1 MAIPA
6 YATPAQRA
14 WYYLFRAICGAIF
27 LFLVAPIL
35 IVVPLSFNSES
46 FFAFPMPG
54 LSLKWYAEFF
64 NGLQWQ
70 LALKNSAVT
79 AIAATGLATL
89 LGTLAVLGLSRARF
103 PLQTLVLAILIS
115 PLVVPIVIVAVG
127 LFYFFARIGMTGP
140 DWGLVPLVLAHTA
153 LGVPFVVITVTATLV
168 GFDHNLVRAGSSL
181 GASPTRVFLRVTLP
195 LILPGVVSGA
205 LFAFVTSWDEVV
217 VALFLT
223 GTGEHTLPR
232 RMWSGV
238 RELINPTI
246 LSVATLLITLSIVLM
261 IATELLRRR
270 SERLRGIRP

>member
-1 MAIPA
+1 MAAPA
-6 YATPAQRA
+6 YATPGQRV
-14 WYYLFRAICGAIF
+14 WYYAFRLICAAIF
-27 LFLVAPIL
+27 LFLLAPIL
-35 IVVPLSFNSES
+35 IVIPLSFNSES
-46 FFAFPMPG
+46 FFTFPMPG

-70 LALKNSAVT
+70 LALKNST
-79 AIAATGLATL
+79 IAAVAATFLATV
-89 LGTLAVLGLSRARF
+89 LGTLAALGMSRARF

-127 LFYFFARIGMTGP
+127 LFYFFARVGLTGP
-140 DWGLVPLVLAHTA
+140 EWGLVPLILAHTA

-181 GASPTRVFLRVTLP
+181 GANPSRVFFRVTLP
-195 LILPGVVSGA
+195 LILPGVISGA

-246 LSVATLLITLSIVLM
+246 LSVATLLITLSIILM
-261 IATELLRRR
+261 IVTELLRRR